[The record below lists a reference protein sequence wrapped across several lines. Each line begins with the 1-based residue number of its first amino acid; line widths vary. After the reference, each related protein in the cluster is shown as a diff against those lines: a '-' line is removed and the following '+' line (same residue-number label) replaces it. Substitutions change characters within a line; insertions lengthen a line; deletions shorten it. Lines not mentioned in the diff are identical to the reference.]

1 MGRISF
7 TLLTVTSLVLTVYF
21 GAAAWRLSDDGRDI
35 ISQTPAAPRGGSE
48 PSPSR

>member
-35 ISQTPAAPRGGSE
+35 SQTAAVLRGGSE